1 MGTAKSGGRK
11 MDKTP
16 EEHWR
21 GLSEQI
27 LTDITEWRR
36 SHPKATLR
44 EIEDEVHARMSRLE
58 AQLIQDTAQQSRSR
72 AWSGASQQERPTC
85 PVCNTPLHA
94 RGKHQRK
101 LQGTGGQAL
110 TLDREY
116 GTCPTCGTGL
126 FPPR

>member
-1 MGTAKSGGRK
+1 

-21 GLSEQI
+21 ELSEQI
-27 LTDITEWRR
+27 LTDVKEWRR
-36 SHPKATLR
+36 SHPKVTLR

-58 AQLIQDTAQQSRSR
+58 AQLIQETAQQSTSR
-72 AWSGASQQERPTC
+72 TWVGASSQERPTC
-85 PVCNTPLHA
+85 PICSTPLQA
-94 RGKHQRK
+94 RGKRERK
-101 LQGTGGQAL
+101 LQGAGGQAI
-110 TLDREY
+110 TLNREY